1 MNDKKRKLAP
11 GVGIA
16 IGISA
21 GVAIGVAMDNL
32 AIGVAIGVSMGMAL
46 EAQHKMPLTPRA
58 LKILLGIGITL
69 FVLFLAGILVF
80 LSGSSGRLVVRSD
93 YKNVTGDSG
102 FVQVEG
108 GWRIASDPKHD
119 ILTQINSVQIVCDK
133 AKGTCTEIIALLY
146 TARDEWAKSI
156 LSDNFLTALT
166 QEYQVLDWSESA
178 IVAIAPPPPRA
189 ADIELR
195 ISIEHKTAERIFQ
208 ETEARGAQGA
218 LAQPTRWVLE

>member
-58 LKILLGIGITL
+58 QKILLGIGITL

-80 LSGSSGRLVVRSD
+80 LSGSSRWPRS
-93 YKNVTGDSG
+93 
-102 FVQVEG
+102 
-108 GWRIASDPKHD
+108 AS
-119 ILTQINSVQIVCDK
+119 S
-133 AKGTCTEIIALLY
+133 
-146 TARDEWAKSI
+146 
-156 LSDNFLTALT
+156 
-166 QEYQVLDWSESA
+166 
-178 IVAIAPPPPRA
+178 
-189 ADIELR
+189 
-195 ISIEHKTAERIFQ
+195 
-208 ETEARGAQGA
+208 
-218 LAQPTRWVLE
+218 